1 VGFKRARSG
10 ARCADVNIETDT
22 GSSPLRTARENGFLS
37 VTQLLEAAGGKD
49 TAPVLARQ
57 HD

>member
-10 ARCADVNIETDT
+10 ARSANVNIETNA
-22 GSSPLRTARENGFLS
+22 GSSPLRTARENDFLS
-37 VTQLLEAAGGKD
+37 VAQLLEAADGKD
-49 TAPVLARQ
+49 SAPVLARQ